1 MNEPAYTLRDS
12 EYVKMCREVIK
23 SFGVVFGDIG
33 TSPIYTLSII
43 FPMIQPTPD
52 NVFGVLSLIVWT
64 LFLLVGVGY
73 AWLAMSLGKKGEGGT
88 IVLRELLV
96 PLLKSPK
103 QAMLV
108 SALAVVGIS
117 LFFGDG
123 VITPAVSILSA
134 VEGLVHVP
142 GFAGVDHSIF
152 IAIACCVT
160 VFLFALQR
168 RGTEKVSTLFGP
180 LMVVWFIVLSTSGL
194 VAIMKMPSI
203 LYAMNPWYAI
213 KFIVTNKMTAFL
225 VLSGVTLCATGGEA
239 LYADMGHLGRKPI
252 IRAWY
257 FVFIALVLTYLGQ
270 GAYLLSNPHATSIL
284 YQLILSQVS
293 MGFYISFLIL
303 SLLATIVAS
312 QAMISGIFSV
322 VYQSITTNMIPMFK
336 VDYTSSKLRS
346 QVYIGAINWTLMCAV
361 LIFIVQFKHSHN
373 LASAYGLAVTGTMTV
388 TATLMTWIF
397 FLRKHYFKMS
407 IAILIAV
414 IDLVFFL
421 SNTLKIP
428 HGGYWSVIIGLVPL
442 SVVLIYTSGQR
453 KIAQVSQPMGLEP
466 FLEKYEERYE
476 QASKLEGSA
485 IFFVRDIR
493 AVQAY
498 VVQTMFKNNIIYE
511 DNILVAVIAR
521 DDPFGVI
528 GFFKGNLAPGFRIF
542 EIHMGYMEVLDIE
555 KILHNAGIEASVM
568 FYGQGEI
575 VTNHLVWKIFAIIK
589 RISPSFV
596 QFYKLPSHKLHG
608 VVSSVEM

>member
-1 MNEPAYTLRDS
+1 MNDPACGLRET
-12 EYVKMCREVIK
+12 EYVKAAREIIK
-23 SFGVVFGDIG
+23 SLGVVFGDIG
-33 TSPIYTLSII
+33 TSPLYTLSII
-43 FPMIQPTPD
+43 FHMIQPTQD

-64 LFLLVGVGY
+64 LILLVSLGY

-88 IVLRELLV
+88 IVLREILV

-103 QAMLV
+103 QVMVA
-108 SALAVVGIS
+108 SALAVIGIS

-142 GFAGVDHSIF
+142 GFAGIDHSIF
-152 IAIACCVT
+152 VLVACCVT
-160 VFLFALQR
+160 IFLFALQR
-168 RGTEKVSTLFGP
+168 RGTERVSALFGP
-180 LMVVWFIVLSTSGL
+180 LMVVWFLVLAVSGI
-194 VAIMKMPSI
+194 ASIMTMPSI
-203 LYAMNPWYAI
+203 LYALNPWYAI
-213 KFIVTNKMTAFL
+213 KFILVNKLTAFF

-252 IRAWY
+252 MRAWY
-257 FVFIALVLTYLGQ
+257 IVLVALLLTYLGQ
-270 GAYLLSNPHATSIL
+270 GAFLLHNPHATALLCQMIL
-284 YQLILSQVS
+284 GLVPL
-293 MGFYISFLIL
+293 GFYVAFLFL

-312 QAMISGIFSV
+312 QAMISGIFSI
-322 VYQSITTNMIPMFK
+322 VYQGITTNMIPMFK

-346 QVYIGAINWTLMCAV
+346 QVYIGAINWTLMAAV
-361 LIFIVQFKHSHN
+361 LVFILQFKHSHN

-397 FLRKHYFKMS
+397 LLRKHYGKMS
-407 IAILIAV
+407 VAATIAL
-414 IDLVFFL
+414 IDLVFFF
-421 SNTLKIP
+421 SNTFKIP
-428 HGGYWSVIIGLVPL
+428 HGGYWSLLMGMLPLTII
-442 SVVLIYTSGQR
+442 LIYTSGQR
-453 KIAQVSQPMGLEP
+453 KMAKVSQPTALEP

-476 QASKLEGSA
+476 QASKIEGVA
-485 IFFVRDIR
+485 IFFVRDIH

-498 VVQTMFKNNIIYE
+498 VVQTMFENNIMYE
-511 DNILVAVIAR
+511 DNILVSVIAR

-555 KILHNAGIEASVM
+555 KILHNAGIEARVM

-575 VTNHLVWKIFAIIK
+575 VTSHLVWKVFATIK
-589 RISPSFV
+589 RMSPSFV